1 MTEAKRS
8 FPAFGRVELF
18 SLVVVL
24 LLALGTCLLLGAV
37 PAKAADV
44 TMVEYGSNPVYDP
57 PNPSDKAYYPCVLY
71 DANQFSSHGAHT
83 ITRCGTRTALAS
95 SRP

>member
-44 TMVEYGSNPVYDP
+44 KMVEYG
-57 PNPSDKAYYPCVLY
+57 
-71 DANQFSSHGAHT
+71 
-83 ITRCGTRTALAS
+83 
-95 SRP
+95 